1 MGDPAGGAVKSVQG
15 VRRTRNS
22 KGRVRGVGGRRAP
35 YRATGRD
42 RSVAT
47 GRALRRHE
55 RTGEPGSRGP
65 AGPRPRARRL
75 PAPKAP
81 GVDPGPAKSL
91 LLIRPPQV
99 RRSIR
104 RGVSRDLTLIWCTGG
119 ESAAPMRTRP
129 PGDFGGRRMGALTGS
144 PELINYRRASRW
156 PVPAP
161 RSDGVPVFGRRPE
174 REGWYGTCRMAVIRT
189 GVRYPLATLSP
200 GGGSRASGPPHPAA
214 PFVPLPH
221 GRAATAAP
229 VAPPRS
235 RPRPGHPPATLLL
248 NGTQGTTVTSP

>member
-1 MGDPAGGAVKSVQG
+1 MRDPAGDAVKSVQG

-22 KGRVRGVGGRRAP
+22 KGRGRGVRGRRARG
-35 YRATGRD
+35 RATGRD
-42 RSVAT
+42 RSVVV

-65 AGPRPRARRL
+65 AGACSRACRL

-81 GVDPGPAKSL
+81 GTDPGPAKSL

-104 RGVSRDLTLIWCTGG
+104 RGISRDLTLIWCTGG
-119 ESAAPMRTRP
+119 ESAVPMRTRP
-129 PGDFGGRRMGALTGS
+129 LGDFGGRRMGALTGS

-200 GGGSRASGPPHPAA
+200 PAAAPGLPARRTRQLPSFPFRTAGRRPPHPS
-214 PFVPLPH
+214 LPRGAVR
-221 GRAATAAP
+221 GRGI
-229 VAPPRS
+229 PRRRS
-235 RPRPGHPPATLLL
+235 F
-248 NGTQGTTVTSP
+248 